1 MVVAVGNTS
10 FVPDKDTVPISWSI
24 ETAVAPVTFHDRF
37 AFWPLVMVP
46 GLTLNDVIAGGFAG
60 GGAVGVAL
68 AGVGSV
74 GGLLDGVEEFPLRAK
89 AIPPAMTKTSTNAIK
104 DS

>member
-1 MVVAVGNTS
+1 MVSAGNTS
-10 FVPDKDTVPISWSI
+10 FVPDAETVPMPWSI

-37 AFWPLVMVP
+37 DFWPLVIVP

-60 GGAVGVAL
+60 GGAVGVVL

-74 GGLLDGVEEFPLRAK
+74 GGLLDGVEESPLRAK
-89 AIPPAMTKTSTNAIK
+89 AIPPAATKTSTNAIK
-104 DS
+104 DR